1 MTKQEILVSLKKNT
15 PVLSEKFGIKQLAL
29 FGSYAKN
36 EQTENSDIDIL
47 VVKMEQKNMLTLL
60 KAKRFL
66 SDLFDKEVD
75 IGLFDSLRPF
85 IKNRV
90 QNEMIYVK

>member
-1 MTKQEILVSLKKNT
+1 MTKQEILESLKKNNSE
-15 PVLSEKFGIKQLAL
+15 LSDKFGIQQLAL

-47 VVKMEQKNMLTLL
+47 VVKMKQKNMFTLL
-60 KAKRFL
+60 KAKKFL

-90 QNEMIYVK
+90 KNEMIYV